1 MEVAIILSVFPISRG
16 LTEEDFEIDEVECH
30 RAIEKFQGREFG
42 MMRMTQQG
50 FVTRCIKHL
59 VVGLDVEAEPK
70 GGMAS
75 IDAAM
80 RWDEK
85 AGNIMVLMQFG
96 WPYWKHK
103 TKYWSRIV
111 QHMKEK
117 KILKNKTFLEHIH
130 GKRCIELLCSEQWV
144 IKHSLIFIQ

>member
-1 MEVAIILSVFPISRG
+1 
-16 LTEEDFEIDEVECH
+16 
-30 RAIEKFQGREFG
+30 

-59 VVGLDVEAEPK
+59 VVGLDTEAEQK

-85 AGNIMVLMQFG
+85 AGHIMVLMQFG
-96 WPYWKHK
+96 WPYWKQK
-103 TKYWSRIV
+103 TPYWNRIT

-117 KILKNKTFLEHIH
+117 RLLKNRTFLEHIH
-130 GKRCIELLCSEQWV
+130 GMFNS
-144 IKHSLIFIQ
+144 